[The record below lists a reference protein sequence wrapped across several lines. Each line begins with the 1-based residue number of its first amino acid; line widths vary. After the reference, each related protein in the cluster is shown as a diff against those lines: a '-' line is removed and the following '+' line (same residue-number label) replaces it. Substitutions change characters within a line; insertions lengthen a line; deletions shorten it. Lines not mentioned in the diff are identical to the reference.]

1 MSSWPLLGTMSLT
14 LAMAGFRRV
23 AHA

>member
-1 MSSWPLLGTMSLT
+1 MSSWPLRRTMSLT